1 MSEGRPQ
8 ARPGRTEGG
17 PRGGDSRGEP
27 ASVRWYH
34 RLVTADTEAEE
45 QLGGARRVASGGLR
59 LMAANALQSAGDQVV
74 NAKTVLPWLL
84 TLLGAPAALVGLLV
98 PVRESGS
105 MLPQAALTPWVLRA
119 PRRTRVWM
127 VGATGQGLAALG
139 MAAAATFAEGLLA
152 GVLLVTALAVFAL
165 ARALCS
171 MASKDVQGRA
181 VPKGQRGQVTGIATA
196 VSGIVAVV
204 LGVALQRLGQD
215 LDVAVLAALLVG
227 AALTWFIG
235 VAVYAGIPESP
246 EGPSRDPR
254 GGRRA
259 GPDVGGQRRGEG
271 SEAGREDGGTGAGSS
286 WVRDTL
292 TLLGTDR
299 EFRHFVVARALLL
312 VSALAPPF
320 LVTLAA
326 DRGSS
331 WLAGLGAFVIAQGVA
346 SVVGGR
352 VFGRLADRSSRLVMV
367 VGAAAASLVVLLVV
381 WVVVAGADVLVL
393 PALVGGYLVISLVH
407 VGVRVARKTYVVDMA
422 EGDLRTRYVATANTA
437 MGVILLVTG
446 AVSAGLATLGEV
458 PALVFLAVLGLVGAA
473 VSWRLPE
480 VSGRG

>member
-1 MSEGRPQ
+1 MNHRSGTDPP
-8 ARPGRTEGG
+8 AGGTTPPGRG
-17 PRGGDSRGEP
+17 PAEQEP

-34 RLVTADTEAEE
+34 RLVTADREAEDA
-45 QLGGARRVASGGLR
+45 LGGPQRVAAGGLR
-59 LMAANALQSAGDQVV
+59 LITANALQSAGDQVV

-84 TLLGAPAALVGLLV
+84 SLLGAPTALVGLLV

-105 MLPQAALTPWVLRA
+105 MLPQAALTPWVLKA

-127 VGATGQGLAALG
+127 VGATGQGVATLG
-139 MAAAATFAEGLLA
+139 MAAAAALADGLLA
-152 GVLLVTALAVFAL
+152 GVLVVAALAVFAL
-165 ARALCS
+165 SRALCS

-196 VSGIVAVV
+196 VSGVVAVL
-204 LGVALQRLGQD
+204 LGVVLQRLGQD
-215 LDVAVLAALLVG
+215 LDVAVLAGLLVG
-227 AALTWFIG
+227 AALTWFVG
-235 VAVYAGIPESP
+235 VVVYAGIPERTD
-246 EGPSRDPR
+246 GRDR
-254 GGRRA
+254 AADGRS
-259 GPDVGGQRRGEG
+259 GE
-271 SEAGREDGGTGAGSS
+271 EEDGGDGRAS

-292 TLLGTDR
+292 DLLRTDR
-299 EFRHFVVARALLL
+299 DFRWFVTARALLL

-326 DRGSS
+326 DRGTS

-352 VFGRLADRSSRLVMV
+352 VFGRLADRSSRLVMT
-367 VGAAAASLVVLLVV
+367 VGAVAASLVVLLVV
-381 WVVVAGADVLVL
+381 VVVVAGADGLVL
-393 PALVGGYLVISLVH
+393 PTLVGGYLVVSLVH

-458 PALVFLAVLGLVGAA
+458 PALVFLAVLGLVGAV

-480 VSGRG
+480 VSGRQA